1 MKKVNL
7 TIIKLSFLL
16 VFPFLFSSLN
26 AQTKP
31 ETPTKPIN
39 SGVVNGKAVSL
50 PKPIYPPAIGSK
62 PRPTGTVNVQVLI
75 DENGNVISAKAI
87 KGIEDI
93 SFRQAAE
100 IAALQAKFMPTT
112 LSGKPAKV
120 SGVIVYNFVDS
131 ASNEERLKIFGLSA
145 FLHMLRNSANNL
157 EQLSEAIDS
166 KDMIIETSDEFSA
179 YATEINQLNSIK
191 SLSYEERLT
200 KIDEVTSLIKNKLT
214 TSEKWQFDL
223 GKSFGGIISQFIE
236 LKNDDNFDPDKFD
249 ESNLKKYLSEIK
261 ELTAV
266 APTDFPPDVLQG
278 LKNLSDESEKG
289 RIFTAENIEV
299 FSGKMEKLLESIS
312 PGSTN

>member
-16 VFPFLFSSLN
+16 VLPFLLSSVN

-39 SGVVNGKAVSL
+39 SGVVNGKAVLL
-50 PKPIYPPAIGSK
+50 PKPIYPPAIGSR
-62 PRPTGTVNVQVLI
+62 PRPTGTVDVQVII
-75 DENGNVISAKAI
+75 DENGTVISAKAI

-112 LSGKPAKV
+112 LSGKPVKV
-120 SGVIVYNFVDS
+120 IGIIVYNFVDT
-131 ASNEERLKIFGLSA
+131 ASNEERLKIFGLSTV
-145 FLHMLRNSANNL
+145 LHMLRNSANNL
-157 EQLSEAIDS
+157 ELLNEVFDS

-179 YATEINQLNSIK
+179 YAAEINQLNSIK
-191 SLSYEERLT
+191 SLSYEERLNR
-200 KIDEVTSLIKNKLT
+200 IDEVILLIKNKLT
-214 TSEKWQFDL
+214 ASEKWQFDL
-223 GKSFGGIISQFIE
+223 GKSFGGIISLFIE
-236 LKNDDNFDPDKFD
+236 LKTDGKFDPDKFD

-261 ELTAV
+261 ELTPT

-278 LKNLSDESEKG
+278 LKNLSDESEKA
-289 RIFTAENIEV
+289 RIFTAENMEV

-312 PGSTN
+312 PGSAN